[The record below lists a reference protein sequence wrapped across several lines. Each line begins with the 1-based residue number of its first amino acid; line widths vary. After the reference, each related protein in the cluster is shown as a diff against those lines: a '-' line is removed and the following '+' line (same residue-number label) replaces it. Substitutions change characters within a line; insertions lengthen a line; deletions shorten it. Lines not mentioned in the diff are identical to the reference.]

1 MRRFSPKRKRIWWLY
16 FSGRSKYVPRMRR
29 SALSV
34 LALMAHLALVIAPV
48 SSAAAEL
55 DAATLKALAEE
66 DLIYTATERKDGSL
80 SSAAPI
86 WFWADGESDVLYT
99 STSPDSWKAKRL
111 ERGSPLHIWVGDDD
125 GPYLVGEAE
134 RIMDPATI
142 TMMGEKYSDKYWI
155 AWVGFFRP
163 RADRVTEGKTIAYR
177 VKLRPG
183 EPKAD

>member
-1 MRRFSPKRKRIWWLY
+1 MRRFAPKGKRIEWLY
-16 FSGRSKYVPRMRR
+16 FSQMPQYVSHMRR
-29 SALSV
+29 LALSV
-34 LALMAHLALVIAPV
+34 LALLALVIPLA
-48 SSAAAEL
+48 SSASAEL
-55 DAATLKALAEE
+55 DAATRKALAEE
-66 DLIYTATERKDGSL
+66 DLIYTATERKDGSM

-86 WFWADGESDVLYT
+86 WFWSDGESDILYT

-111 ERGSPLHIWVGDDD
+111 ERGSPLHIWVGDDE

-134 RIMDPATI
+134 RIMDPETI
-142 TMMGEKYSDKYWI
+142 TMMGDKYSDKYWI

-183 EPKAD
+183 EPQAE